1 MTLAASAQTRYYH
14 GSSPGTASSDVT
26 GLTVRHQLSDS
37 DVQNNAFPIPLPPGG
52 GPQVNGYNL
61 GWRKSSK
68 MNWVSSPAGSITN
81 LRWFTS
87 GSIPGGIG
95 FFARLQAASTYVM
108 ASAVDQNGIT
118 SFTDTSGNQTTNNA
132 ANYTSSAPLT
142 VNAGT
147 VLSNPQVGEGT
158 QVVVETQLGVNS
170 SYAGGPG
177 PITPFQ
183 VTYRYSET

>member
-1 MTLAASAQTRYYH
+1 MAASSQTRYYH

-52 GPQVNGYNL
+52 GPQVNGLNL
-61 GWRKSSK
+61 AWRKSSK
-68 MNWVSSPAGSITN
+68 VNFVTSPAGAITN

-87 GSIPGGIG
+87 GVIPTGIN

-108 ASAVDQNGIT
+108 ASASDQSGI
-118 SFTDTSGNQTTNNA
+118 SGFTDTSGNQSANNA
-132 ANYTSSAPLT
+132 ANFTSSAPLT

-147 VLSNPQVGEGT
+147 VLSNPSVGEGT
-158 QVVVETQLGVNS
+158 QVVVETQLGVSS

-177 PITPFQ
+177 PISAFQ
-183 VTYRYSET
+183 ITYRYAES